1 MNESFFLGLSSGV
14 SCLASCGVVL
24 FPYIMGRQAS
34 SRYIT
39 VSMGSYL
46 GARLM
51 VYLLLGL
58 LAAFMG
64 KAFFLFDVF
73 WKSLITGGAY
83 LVFSF
88 IMVFNLL
95 QLRKQQHACSSSS
108 SPYQLRKKYKA
119 EYVPFIWGIVSSL
132 NLCPPLLI
140 AFTQTATAQLTPL
153 QSMLS
158 FFLFF
163 AGTAVYFLPLPFLGF
178 FKKNEVLKIIG
189 ILSTALVT
197 TWFFIKG
204 LIILTQLLFL

>member
-14 SCLASCGVVL
+14 SCLASCGIVL

-46 GARLM
+46 GARLI

-64 KAFFLFDVF
+64 KAFFPFDVF
-73 WKSLITGGAY
+73 WKSVVTGSAY
-83 LVFSF
+83 LMFSF
-88 IMVFNLL
+88 IMAVNLI
-95 QLRKQQHACSSSS
+95 QLRKQHACSSGTT
-108 SPYQLRKKYKA
+108 PYRLRKKYKA

-140 AFTQTATAQLTPL
+140 AFTQTATAQLTSL

-178 FKKNEVLKIIG
+178 FKKNEVLKTIG
-189 ILSTALVT
+189 ILSTALVA

-204 LIILTQLLFL
+204 LIILTQLLIL

>member
-14 SCLASCGVVL
+14 SCLASCGIVL

-46 GARLM
+46 GARLI

-73 WKSLITGGAY
+73 LKSVVTGSAY
-83 LVFSF
+83 LMFSF
-88 IMVFNLL
+88 IMAFNLI
-95 QLRKQQHACSSSS
+95 QLRKQHACSSGTT
-108 SPYQLRKKYKA
+108 PYQLRKKYKA

-140 AFTQTATAQLTPL
+140 AFTQTATAQLTPM

-178 FKKNEVLKIIG
+178 FKKNEVLKTIG

>member
-1 MNESFFLGLSSGV
+1 MNESFLLGLSSGV
-14 SCLASCGVVL
+14 SCLASCGIVL

-39 VSMGSYL
+39 VSMGTYL
-46 GARLM
+46 GGRLM

-73 WKSLITGGAY
+73 WKSVVTGSAY

-88 IMVFNLL
+88 IMAFNLI
-95 QLRKQQHACSSSS
+95 QLRKQHACSSGTT
-108 SPYQLRKKYKA
+108 PYHLRKKYKA

-140 AFTQTATAQLTPL
+140 AFTQTATAQLTPM

-178 FKKNEVLKIIG
+178 FKKNEVLKTIG

-204 LIILTQLLFL
+204 LIILTQLLIL